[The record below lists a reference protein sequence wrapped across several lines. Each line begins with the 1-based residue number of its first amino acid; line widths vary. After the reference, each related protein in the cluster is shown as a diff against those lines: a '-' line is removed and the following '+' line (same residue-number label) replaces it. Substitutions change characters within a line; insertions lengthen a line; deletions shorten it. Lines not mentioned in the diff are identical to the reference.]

1 MEGQEQEE
9 LKEQEKHDGWLG
21 QEEQNE
27 QEKKDGGLGAGGV
40 VETGEA

>member
-1 MEGQEQEE
+1 M
-9 LKEQEKHDGWLG
+9 KEQEKHDGWLG